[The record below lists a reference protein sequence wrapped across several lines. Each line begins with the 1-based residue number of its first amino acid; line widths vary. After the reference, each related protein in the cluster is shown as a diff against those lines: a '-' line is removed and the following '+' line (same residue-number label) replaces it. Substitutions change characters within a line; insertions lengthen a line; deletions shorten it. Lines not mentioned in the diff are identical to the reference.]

1 MPDCDLS
8 LIPRQEVI
16 DLAAALAAGRRIEH
30 LAVPQ
35 EGLWLLQ
42 LEEPVRRDGW
52 FVGEVPVGQACVAL
66 HDAARGEARGG
77 AVLLHADRDLAT
89 AVAVCDAVARAGWP
103 GAEEVVRLR
112 SAGAAVRAQVA
123 GVRAAI
129 LERTRVDF
137 SELGQ
142 EEA

>member
-1 MPDCDLS
+1 MPDCDIS
-8 LIPRQEVI
+8 LAPRQAVL
-16 DLAAALAAGRRIEH
+16 DLAAILGAGRRIEH

-42 LEEPVRRDGW
+42 LEEPVRHDGW
-52 FVGEVPVGQACVAL
+52 FIGEVPVGQACVAL
-66 HDAARGEARGG
+66 HDAALGVARGG
-77 AVLLHADRDLAT
+77 AVLMHADRELA
-89 AVAVCDAVARAGWP
+89 AAAAVCDAVVRSGWP
-103 GAEEVVRLR
+103 GADEVERLR
-112 SAGAAVRAQVA
+112 AVGAAVHARVA
-123 GVRAAI
+123 GVRTAI

>member
-8 LIPRQEVI
+8 LAPRQEVL
-16 DLAAALAAGRRIEH
+16 DLAAALSAGRRLEH

-42 LEEPVRRDGW
+42 IEEPVRHDGW
-52 FVGEVPVGQACVAL
+52 FVGEVPVGQACIAL
-66 HDAARGEARGG
+66 HDAVRGEARGG
-77 AVLLHADRDLAT
+77 AVLLHADRELAT
-89 AVAVCDAVARAGWP
+89 AAAVCDAVVRAGWP
-103 GAEEVVRLR
+103 GTEEVARLR
-112 SAGAAVRAQVA
+112 AAGAAVHAKAA

-137 SELGQ
+137 NELGQ

>member
-1 MPDCDLS
+1 MPDCDLA
-8 LIPRQEVI
+8 LAPRQEVL
-16 DLAAALAAGRRIEH
+16 DLAAALAAGRRLEH

-42 LEEPVRRDGW
+42 IEEPVRRDGW
-52 FVGEVPVGQACVAL
+52 YIGEVPVGQACVAL
-66 HDAARGEARGG
+66 HDAQRGEARGG
-77 AVLLHADRDLAT
+77 AVLLHADRELAT
-89 AVAVCDAVARAGWP
+89 AVAVCDAVVRAGWP
-103 GAEEVVRLR
+103 GADEVACLR
-112 SAGAAVRAQVA
+112 AVGAAEGTRVA

>member
-8 LIPRQEVI
+8 LAPRQSVI
-16 DLAAALAAGRRIEH
+16 DLAAALAAGRRLEH
-30 LAVPQ
+30 LVVPQ

-42 LEEPVRRDGW
+42 LEEPVRHDGW
-52 FVGEVPVGQACVAL
+52 FIGEVPVGQACVAL
-66 HDAARGEARGG
+66 HDAARGVARGG
-77 AVLLHADRDLAT
+77 AILLHADRELAT
-89 AVAVCDAVARAGWP
+89 AAAVCDAVVRAGWP
-103 GAEEVVRLR
+103 GADEVERLR
-112 SAGAAVRAQVA
+112 AAGAAVHARVA